1 MNRPSLIL
9 GAAIAF
15 TLPPGAGG
23 QEFALPTPEE
33 YAQRAEE
40 AERALLFATHEPL
53 EMVLRTD
60 ISWIRDERSDE
71 EEAEGMVILRGPDGA
86 EVAVPVKVRARG
98 NFRRDRS
105 NCNFPPLRL
114 NFAGK
119 QVEGTVFEGQDKLKL
134 VTPCHDSRDSYQT
147 YVIQEYLVYR
157 VLQLLTPASFRVRL
171 VHITYEDPDG
181 GYDTR
186 SRTAFLLEDDDQ
198 MAARNRALV
207 SEWEQFHPAAMYGE
221 QASVVVLFQYMIGN
235 TDFSLPMFHNALLL
249 RDQEGRYLTIPYDFD
264 WSGIV
269 DARYAV
275 PDPRLPI
282 SDVRQRIFRGYCR
295 PDVDH
300 DGLIDR
306 FNAQRDA
313 IRALYEG
320 MPELEEGARKRALE
334 YYDRFY
340 EIINDSRKYDREIVR
355 ACLEAGG

>member
-1 MNRPSLIL
+1 
-9 GAAIAF
+9 
-15 TLPPGAGG
+15 
-23 QEFALPTPEE
+23 
-33 YAQRAEE
+33 
-40 AERALLFATHEPL
+40 
-53 EMVLRTD
+53 VLRTD
-60 ISWIRDERSDE
+60 VSWIRDTRSDE
-71 EEAEGMVILRGPDGA
+71 EEAEGTVTYRGPDGA
-86 EVAVPVKVRARG
+86 DVTVPVKVRARG

-134 VTPCHDSRDSYQT
+134 VTPCHDSREAYQT
-147 YVIQEYLVYR
+147 YVLQEYLVYR

-171 VHITYEDPDG
+171 VHVTYEDPDG

-186 SRTAFLLEDDDQ
+186 TKTAFFIEEDGQ

-221 QASVVVLFQYMIGN
+221 QASLVVLFQYMIGN
-235 TDFSLPMFHNALLL
+235 TDFSLPMFHNAILL

-282 SDVRQRIFRGYCR
+282 RDVTQRIFRGYCR

-300 DGLIDR
+300 AALIAR

-313 IRALYEG
+313 IRTLYEG
-320 MPELEEGARKRALE
+320 VPELEEGARKRALE

-340 EIINDSRKYDREIVR
+340 DVLNDPRKYDREIVR
-355 ACLEAGG
+355 ACLEAGGA